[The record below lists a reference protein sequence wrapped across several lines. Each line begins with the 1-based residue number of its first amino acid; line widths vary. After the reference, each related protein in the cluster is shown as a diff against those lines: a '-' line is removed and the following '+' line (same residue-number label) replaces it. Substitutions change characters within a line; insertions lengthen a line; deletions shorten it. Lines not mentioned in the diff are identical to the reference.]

1 MKQTKNSRKGPLSD
15 EEIVA
20 LYWERNE
27 NAINATDDK
36 YGKYLFSVAY
46 NILRNDPDCDE
57 CVNDTYLNTWNRIP
71 PTRPNIFQVFLS
83 KITRDVAVDKYRR
96 SRAEKRVPSELTIS
110 LEELNECIP
119 ACQTPEEE
127 LLAREIVRV
136 LNDWLR
142 ELDANDRF
150 MFVCRYYYADTVSYI
165 SDLLDVS
172 NKTVY
177 RRLSELRSQLRQRF
191 EKEGIAL

>member
-1 MKQTKNSRKGPLSD
+1 MKQTKTPRRGPLSD

-165 SDLLDVS
+165 SELLDVS